1 MTDTRAVGV
10 VGTGGVG
17 KTTISF
23 LLALALSYG
32 SRRELSR
39 IAAVDADVTE
49 AMLTKMLLG
58 RWSGPD
64 LVDLLLDR
72 ADLDSVLIAPRVLL
86 SIPGERVSPPGL
98 RPLSV
103 IPGAH
108 SRVEEVRSLGAERL
122 RESLGRI
129 RAALEERGIELAL
142 VDFPPGDPSLTE
154 FAHALSEWIDAA
166 VAVVT
171 PSRRRVVATASMCR
185 ALEDRGAP
193 TVTVILNRFHKS
205 EPFDETG
212 MRWEDLVDTYF
223 GRRPIVLPD
232 DPELAR
238 IMAHDAIPLDRLP
251 RLRPVRVLAERL
263 DTILERVE
271 AIRIEKA
278 RPAPETPAPSFESV
292 ESELREIFSSEPH
305 PELQPTR
312 SSGLPPIHPVS
323 AEAPQ
328 AHRQAGT
335 GGAPGKAPQEAPTS
349 EGRSERSGIAAKVQ
363 GKLKRLLG
371 GSFEVRYPDGRVV
384 RVKKSV
390 IRSALEMAGLDRV
403 ALESYMRS
411 GSVNLAEL
419 RSAELGAW
427 RFALLASGLEPMDG
441 W

>member
-1 MTDTRAVGV
+1 MTYTRAVGV

-86 SIPGERVSPPGL
+86 SIPGGRVSPPGL
-98 RPLSV
+98 RSLSV
-103 IPGAH
+103 IPGAI
-108 SRVEEVRSLGAERL
+108 SRVAEVRSLDAERL
-122 RESLGRI
+122 RESLERI

-142 VDFPPGDPSLTE
+142 LDFPPGDPSLAE

-193 TVTVILNRFHKS
+193 TVAVILNRFHKS

-223 GRRPIVLPD
+223 GRRPIVLPE

-238 IMAHDAIPLDRLP
+238 LMVHDAIPLDRLP
-251 RLRPVRVLAERL
+251 RLRPVRTLAERL

-292 ESELREIFSSEPH
+292 ESELREIFSAEPH
-305 PELQPTR
+305 PESQPTG
-312 SSGLPPIHPVS
+312 SSGLPPIHLVY
-323 AEAPQ
+323 AGTPQ
-328 AHRQAGT
+328 AQRQAST
-335 GGAPGKAPQEAPTS
+335 GRAPGKAPQETPTS
-349 EGRSERSGIAAKVQ
+349 GGRSERSGIAAKVQ
-363 GKLKRLLG
+363 GKLKRILG

-390 IRSALEMAGLDRV
+390 IRSALEMAGLDRA

>member
-23 LLALALSYG
+23 LLAIALSYR
-32 SRRELSR
+32 SRGDLSR

-72 ADLDSVLIAPRVLL
+72 AALDSVLISPRVSL
-86 SIPGERVSPPGL
+86 SVQGGRVSPPGL
-98 RPLSV
+98 RSLWV

-108 SRVEEVRSLGAERL
+108 SRVAEVRSLGAARL
-122 RESLGRI
+122 RESLERI
-129 RAALEERGIELAL
+129 RAALGGREIELAL
-142 VDFPPGDPSLTE
+142 VDFPPGDPSLAE

-193 TVTVILNRFHKS
+193 TVAVILNRFHES

-223 GRRPIVLPD
+223 GRRPIVLPE
-232 DPELAR
+232 DPGLAR
-238 IMAHDAIPLDRLP
+238 LMVHDAIPLDRLP
-251 RLRPVRVLAERL
+251 RLRPVRTLAERL
-263 DTILERVE
+263 DIILEQVRT
-271 AIRIEKA
+271 IRPGED
-278 RPAPETPAPSFESV
+278 RPAPETLASSVEIV
-292 ESELREIFSSEPH
+292 ESELRGIFSLEPL
-305 PELQPTR
+305 PESQSAG
-312 SSGLPPIHPVS
+312 SSGPPLGQPVS

-328 AHRQAGT
+328 GHRQVGAG
-335 GGAPGKAPQEAPTS
+335 GCHDVAPQEALTP
-349 EGRSERSGIAAKVQ
+349 EGRSEGSGIAAKVQ
-363 GKLKRLLG
+363 GRLKRLLG

-384 RVKKSV
+384 RVKRSV
-390 IRSALEMAGLDRV
+390 IRSALEMAGLDRA
-403 ALESYMRS
+403 ALESYMRA

-419 RSAELGAW
+419 RSSELGAW